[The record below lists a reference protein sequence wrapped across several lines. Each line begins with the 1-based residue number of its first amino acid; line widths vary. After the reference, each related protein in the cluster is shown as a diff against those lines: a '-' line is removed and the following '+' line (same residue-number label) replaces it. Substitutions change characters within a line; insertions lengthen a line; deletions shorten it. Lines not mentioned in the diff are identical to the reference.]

1 MLAMGVSVTGGSP
14 GYLRLYHRRRHRFH
28 GDTLLGYRG
37 LQNAQ
42 RCTVDLR
49 KLGQAHCR
57 ALRRVEHPSRNLD
70 KHRIEWRLGQL
81 AEVSRIGV
89 RTTRRTG

>member
-14 GYLRLYHRRRHRFH
+14 GYLRLYHRRRHSFH
-28 GDTLLGYRG
+28 GGTLLGYRG

-42 RCTVDLR
+42 RRAIDMR
-49 KLGQAHCR
+49 KFGQAHRR

-70 KHRIEWRLGQL
+70 KHRIEWRLGQF

-89 RTTRRTG
+89 RTTRRSG